1 MLDCLNHRRFL
12 LFSDF
17 NAAEVDI
24 VLFLPFKELTFLF
37 GVIQQLRGP
46 NFTRICQV
54 ENMIKVNIE

>member
-1 MLDCLNHRRFL
+1 MLDDLNHRRFL
-12 LFSDF
+12 LLSDF
-17 NAAEVDI
+17 NTTEVDI
-24 VLFLPFKELTFLF
+24 VLFLPIYLLF